1 MKPQARAATAG
12 RRPRKRTVLGG
23 VLLAMALV
31 GASVVSYVPRMRAD
45 ALRLL
50 TEISAYPTQHWF
62 AFALGQVL
70 IAACGVLPAS
80 VMAVMAGAAY
90 GMVKG
95 LAISV
100 VCTLL
105 GGWIAF
111 LLSRSILRP
120 WIEKLLERSR
130 FAEKLDEALEG
141 EGWHFV
147 FLLRI
152 SPVMPFALTSYGFG
166 LTRIR
171 QRDYLIGTLAS
182 LPALASYVGLGAAG
196 RQGMEMS
203 MTTATP
209 MQWFLLVVGILALL
223 LAAWRTGA
231 VVKKAMGK

>member
-1 MKPQARAATAG
+1 MKAPRRPGKGTVIAGIVLALGLGAATVISFLPKTRAG
-12 RRPRKRTVLGG
+12 
-23 VLLAMALV
+23 ALK
-31 GASVVSYVPRMRAD
+31 
-45 ALRLL
+45 LL
-50 TEISAYPTQHWF
+50 TELSAYPSEHWF
-62 AFALGQVL
+62 GFAVGQVV

-120 WIEKLLERSR
+120 WIERLLSRSK
-130 FAEKLDEALEG
+130 FAGRLDEALEG

-182 LPALASYVGLGAAG
+182 LPAMASYVGLGAVG
-196 RQGMEMS
+196 RQGVEMS
-203 MTTATP
+203 LSTASP
-209 MQWFLLVVGILALL
+209 MQWVLLVVGTLALL

-231 VVKKAMGK
+231 MVKKAIGK

>member
-1 MKPQARAATAG
+1 MTPS

-23 VLLAMALV
+23 LLLAMAVV
-31 GASVVSYVPRMRAD
+31 GATYVRYNARTYEA
-45 ALRLL
+45 ALQFLKQA
-50 TEISAYPTQHWF
+50 SQYPSEHWF
-62 AFALGQVL
+62 AFAVGQVV

-80 VMAVMAGAAY
+80 VMAALAGAAY

-182 LPALASYVGLGAAG
+182 LPAMASYVGLGAVG

-203 MTTATP
+203 LSHATP
-209 MQWFLLVVGILALL
+209 LQWALLIVGTLALL

-231 VVKKAMGK
+231 MVRKAMGK

>member
-1 MKPQARAATAG
+1 MMPS

-23 VLLAMALV
+23 LLLAIALV
-31 GASVVSYVPRMRAD
+31 GATVISFLPRTRAS
-45 ALRLL
+45 ALQLL
-50 TEISAYPTQHWF
+50 TELSAYPSQHWF
-62 AFALGQVL
+62 AFAVGQVV

-90 GMVKG
+90 GMAMG

-130 FAEKLDEALEG
+130 FAERLDEALEG

-182 LPALASYVGLGAAG
+182 LPAMASYVGLGAVG
-196 RQGMEMS
+196 RQGVEMS
-203 MTTATP
+203 FSHATP
-209 MQWFLLVVGILALL
+209 GQWALLVVGTIALL

-231 VVKKAMGK
+231 MVRKAMGK

>member
-203 MTTATP
+203 MSTATP

>member
-1 MKPQARAATAG
+1 MKPS

-23 VLLAMALV
+23 LLLAMVLA
-31 GASVVSYVPRMRAD
+31 GATVVSYVPKTRAS

-50 TEISAYPTQHWF
+50 TELSAYPSEHWF
-62 AFALGQVL
+62 AFAAGQVV

-80 VMAVMAGAAY
+80 VMAMMAGAAY

-171 QRDYLIGTLAS
+171 QRDYLLGTLAS
-182 LPALASYVGLGAAG
+182 LPAMASYVGLGAVG

-203 MTTATP
+203 LAHASP
-209 MQWFLLVVGILALL
+209 MQWALLVVGTLALI

-231 VVKKAMGK
+231 MVKKAMGRD

>member
-1 MKPQARAATAG
+1 MKPS

-31 GASVVSYVPRMRAD
+31 GASVVSYVPKMRAD

-50 TEISAYPTQHWF
+50 TEISAYPSQHWF
-62 AFALGQVL
+62 AFAMGQVL
-70 IAACGVLPAS
+70 IAAFGVLPAS

-196 RQGMEMS
+196 RQGVEMGL
-203 MTTATP
+203 TTATP
-209 MQWFLLVVGILALL
+209 MQWFLLVVGVLALL

>member
-1 MKPQARAATAG
+1 MKPS

-23 VLLAMALV
+23 LLLAVALA
-31 GASVVSYVPRMRAD
+31 GATVVSYVPKTRAS

-50 TEISAYPTQHWF
+50 TELSAYPSEHWF
-62 AFALGQVL
+62 AFAVGQVV

-80 VMAVMAGAAY
+80 VMAMMAGAAY

-95 LAISV
+95 LVISV

-166 LTRIR
+166 LTRVR
-171 QRDYLIGTLAS
+171 QRDYLLGTLAS
-182 LPALASYVGLGAAG
+182 LPAMASYVGLGAVG

-203 MTTATP
+203 LSHASP
-209 MQWFLLVVGILALL
+209 MQWALLVVGTLALI

-231 VVKKAMGK
+231 MVKKAMGRD

>member
-1 MKPQARAATAG
+1 MKPS

-23 VLLAMALV
+23 VLLAMVLV

-90 GMVKG
+90 GMVTG

-166 LTRIR
+166 LTSIR

-203 MTTATP
+203 MSTATP
-209 MQWFLLVVGILALL
+209 MQWFLLVVGVLALL